1 MTSILGGYILQSRK
15 ALVLI
20 LGISLRLLAH
30 RSHAIALSEV
40 GAFAEIDA
48 FGAKTQGI

>member
-1 MTSILGGYILQSRK
+1 MTSILRGYILQSRK
-15 ALVLI
+15 ALELM
-20 LGISLRLLAH
+20 LGITLRLLAH
-30 RSHAIALSEV
+30 RSHATALSEV